1 MAAKKATSGK
11 RTKESGQAEGA
22 APEEA
27 YDATPFL
34 PARPG
39 SGNAGLRRL
48 RESAAGCR
56 GCPLH
61 RDATRTVFGSGDAH
75 ARVFLVGEQPGDQ
88 EDRQGEPFVGP
99 AGRMLDR
106 ALDEAGIDPAQTY
119 VTNAVK
125 HFKWAHEEGR
135 GKRRIHKPPTLRETA
150 ACGPWLAAELALTEP
165 DVLVVLG
172 ATAGKAL
179 FGSSFRVTRE
189 RGTCTE
195 RELHGRTERVVP
207 TIHPSAI
214 LRAGGD
220 KERRE
225 AYEGFLSDLRVV
237 ARLLE

>member
-1 MAAKKATSGK
+1 MAAKKATDGD
-11 RTKESGQAEGA
+11 R
-22 APEEA
+22 PEDA

-34 PARPG
+34 PEPERRA
-39 SGNAGLRRL
+39 SGNTGLKAL
-48 RESAAGCR
+48 RQAAAGCR

-61 RDATRTVFGSGDAH
+61 ENATQTVFGTGDAH

-88 EDRQGEPFVGP
+88 EDRRGEPFVGP

-125 HFKWAHEEGR
+125 HFKWAYEEGR
-135 GKRRIHKPPTLRETA
+135 GKRRIHKPPTLREMT

-165 DVLVVLG
+165 EVLVVLG

-179 FGSSFRVTRE
+179 FGSSFRVTKE
-189 RGTCTE
+189 RGLCTE
-195 RELHGRTERVVP
+195 REVHGRAERVVP

-214 LRAGGD
+214 LRAGDDDRAEVYG
-220 KERRE
+220 
-225 AYEGFLSDLRVV
+225 GFLADLRVA
-237 ARLLE
+237 ARELD

>member
-1 MAAKKATSGK
+1 MAAKN
-11 RTKESGQAEGA
+11 A
-22 APEEA
+22 ADGDRPEDA

-34 PARPG
+34 PGPERRV
-39 SGNAGLRRL
+39 SGNPGLKAL
-48 RESAAGCR
+48 RQAAAGCR

-61 RDATRTVFGSGDAH
+61 ENATQTVFGTGDAH

-88 EDRQGEPFVGP
+88 EDRRGEPFVGP

-125 HFKWAHEEGR
+125 HFKWAYEEGR
-135 GKRRIHKPPTLRETA
+135 GKRRIHKPPTLREMT

-165 DVLVVLG
+165 EVLVVLG

-179 FGSSFRVTRE
+179 FGSSFRVTKE

-195 RELHGRTERVVP
+195 REVHGRTERVLP

-214 LRAGGD
+214 LRAGDDDRAEIYGD
-220 KERRE
+220 FL
-225 AYEGFLSDLRVV
+225 ADWGHLPAEGWGRVA
-237 ARLLE
+237 ARVLE

>member
-1 MAAKKATSGK
+1 MAAKKPADSD
-11 RTKESGQAEGA
+11 R
-22 APEEA
+22 PEEA

-34 PARPG
+34 PEPERRV
-39 SGNAGLRRL
+39 SGNAGLKAL
-48 RESAAGCR
+48 REAAAGCR

-61 RDATRTVFGSGDAH
+61 ENATQTVFGIGDAH

-88 EDRQGEPFVGP
+88 EDQRGAPFVGP

-125 HFKWAHEEGR
+125 HFKWAYEEGR
-135 GKRRIHKPPTLRETA
+135 GKRRIHKPPTLREMA

-165 DVLVVLG
+165 EVLVVLG

-179 FGSSFRVTRE
+179 FGSSFRVTKE

-195 RELHGRTERVVP
+195 REVHGRIEHVVP

-214 LRAGGD
+214 LRAGDEDRAEVYG
-220 KERRE
+220 
-225 AYEGFLSDLRVV
+225 GFLADLRVA
-237 ARLLE
+237 ARMLE